1 MLEEAITALKTGNKT
16 RAHELLAKLV
26 LNEPWNESA
35 WLALSFAVESKNQRI
50 DCLQRVLRVNP
61 GNHYARAELLKCL
74 DGTSPQG
81 VDDPASVESHSIPA
95 VDVTPAAE
103 DKIKRDRALYATPK
117 IFRPSLSSGFT
128 RSSKDKTLVGQQAT
142 PAPPARLSKART
154 KRPRIK
160 TLRRRLHKVL
170 SSVNRL
176 VFYAFIVTLP
186 FDLRVNV
193 PLLDSAPMLLSR
205 ACLLTTLVLW
215 LPAKLIEPRRR
226 WFWGSWYTFIPLGL
240 LLWLHTPQPVTESL
254 LLLALY
260 LFVVNEVPER
270 PYMEVSLAFIVAV
283 LIQVVIT
290 LWKPSGIALT
300 NLTRTS
306 QLVSVEALIPL
317 GVGLTSRGWIRRSLG
332 IVVSAL
338 VLAATFITFPRL
350 TDTLILVVFAMLLVW
365 AVIRKRMRR
374 QLILMLVILV
384 CVATGIALVAG
395 EAMPALARGVI
406 EVLYTWRPYRWS
418 IGFLF
423 ALPLLGA
430 LMGELLKG
438 EANLGFIIALP
449 LFFIGLLTVLQAVYM
464 TSLSSL
470 SVWIQWL
477 ILTLIAT
484 VLILILLVIISRD
497 VVDREKWVIRLM
509 IGGMAGIFVVP
520 IILPFAFIIGTVL
533 NVINPALSWIAQLV
547 AIAAILL
554 SGWIAGSVVISLM
567 SNLNI
572 GCGGLVLIVA
582 AIVSSLAFA
591 AQSLQIIQEMWTLIL
606 GTVVGIAAWRSRRIW
621 TAILSAELIAAC
633 LLAIIAPNTWLTAP
647 QSFLLVTLIALWV
660 DKSNI
665 PLGIKIKS

>member
-1 MLEEAITALKTGNKT
+1 
-16 RAHELLAKLV
+16 
-26 LNEPWNESA
+26 
-35 WLALSFAVESKNQRI
+35 
-50 DCLQRVLRVNP
+50 
-61 GNHYARAELLKCL
+61 
-74 DGTSPQG
+74 
-81 VDDPASVESHSIPA
+81 
-95 VDVTPAAE
+95 
-103 DKIKRDRALYATPK
+103 
-117 IFRPSLSSGFT
+117 
-128 RSSKDKTLVGQQAT
+128 
-142 PAPPARLSKART
+142 
-154 KRPRIK
+154 
-160 TLRRRLHKVL
+160 
-170 SSVNRL
+170 
-176 VFYAFIVTLP
+176 
-186 FDLRVNV
+186 
-193 PLLDSAPMLLSR
+193 
-205 ACLLTTLVLW
+205 
-215 LPAKLIEPRRR
+215 
-226 WFWGSWYTFIPLGL
+226 
-240 LLWLHTPQPVTESL
+240 
-254 LLLALY
+254 
-260 LFVVNEVPER
+260 
-270 PYMEVSLAFIVAV
+270 
-283 LIQVVIT
+283 
-290 LWKPSGIALT
+290 
-300 NLTRTS
+300 
-306 QLVSVEALIPL
+306 
-317 GVGLTSRGWIRRSLG
+317 
-332 IVVSAL
+332 
-338 VLAATFITFPRL
+338 
-350 TDTLILVVFAMLLVW
+350 
-365 AVIRKRMRR
+365 
-374 QLILMLVILV
+374 MLVILV